1 MNPLALPESAP
12 SESPNGD
19 APSDVSPQEPG
30 TEAKSDDAEAA
41 STKKVEGRDPKTV
54 RLKREYESQVE
65 NKVASDYSHIVWAY
79 GIIWALFAIYG
90 VILWR
95 RTLAQRADLDSL
107 AAKLAERG

>member
-1 MNPLALPESAP
+1 MNPLAPPESGTAAP
-12 SESPNGD
+12 TEGSST
-19 APSDVSPQEPG
+19 PG
-30 TEAKSDDAEAA
+30 T

-54 RLKREYESQVE
+54 RLKREYEAQVE

-79 GIIWALFAIYG
+79 GVIWALFAIYG

-107 AAKLAERG
+107 AAKLANRG